1 MPIPEEQEK
10 VADLAARTLDISQ
23 FLVDKVGVTAAVP
36 GAEDGKIA
44 VTYHDP
50 CHLKKSLGVA
60 AQPRALLQ
68 ANPDYVLKEMPESD
82 WCCGCGGSF
91 NLQHYET
98 SAAIGKRKQGQ
109 HRQIPLPGG
118 GHGLP
123 RLHAANHRHAVPGRD
138 AGNGETCGGD
148 LCRHVSILD
157 YAADYDIVH

>member
-1 MPIPEEQEK
+1 MPIPEEQQR

-44 VTYHDP
+44 ITYHDP

-60 AQPRALLQ
+60 AQPRGLIQ
-68 ANPDYVLKEMPESD
+68 ANPAYVLKEMPESD

-98 SAAIGKRKQGQ
+98 SAAIGKRKRDNIAKSQARVVATGCPACML
-109 HRQIPLPGG
+109 QITDMLSQAGMRVAVK
-118 GHGLP
+118 HTVEIYADMFHSGLP
-123 RLHAANHRHAVPGRD
+123 ADTRKKAV
-138 AGNGETCGGD
+138 
-148 LCRHVSILD
+148 
-157 YAADYDIVH
+157 